1 MSAIDR
7 ITTAVNDMLQTALG
21 VSLLDMFIQISATI
35 ILVIIVK
42 KFFWG
47 KITAFLEKRG
57 EILSAELQTLE
68 NAKSKALE
76 LETMRQT
83 EYTELQ
89 RQKSQVIQEARKI
102 GEAEK
107 EAILLSAKHEALRIA
122 VEANLQLEYDIQKAK
137 EALTEEVVVL
147 AAQMATKI
155 IQAEVDPSK
164 YTEQVS
170 KEFLKRES

>member
-57 EILSAELQTLE
+57 EILSVELQTLE

-107 EAILLSAKHEALRIA
+107 EAILLSAKQEALRIT

-147 AAQMATKI
+147 AAQMATKMI
-155 IQAEVDPSK
+155 HSEVDPSK